1 MYPWRQSV
9 NAKGGIHTTT
19 IWRWQSSSWRRLFF
33 SSCLKA
39 KKLVAAFLETQ
50 QGTSREDI
58 TRAKQDG
65 GQSKAGPQL
74 NTDHD

>member
-1 MYPWRQSV
+1 
-9 NAKGGIHTTT
+9 
-19 IWRWQSSSWRRLFF
+19 LFF

-65 GQSKAGPQL
+65 GQSKAGLQL
-74 NTDHD
+74 NTDYD